1 MKNKYES
8 VIDSLEQ
15 RISKGYYDSSKYLP
29 SERMLTEEFNVS
41 RVTVRNSLEVLK
53 HRNLIEPIAGKG
65 YIISKNKSKRN
76 RQDTYL
82 IGGVFAGPKNPFT
95 TNISS
100 ESVSAV
106 LEKNGYHLIYSSS
119 EELLQNELSKIKLLL
134 KRGVDG
140 LIIMP
145 SYRRGVDRMMTKDEL
160 GNYGFIKKLHDGG
173 FPVVIVDRSYAQT
186 GIPCVCNDD
195 VNNGFMAAEYFIKKG
210 QKNII
215 YFAPVIDRVGRLRFQ
230 GYCEAMKKYKLEVR
244 QHTFTNPTGAI
255 VDNKIRSREVKKL
268 LNSLHDSTGLIT
280 AGVFP
285 VSLSQAVMDNG
296 YRGPNVQWIGSD
308 LSAEDMSVACCE
320 FPYLKRPLAEIGSR
334 AAGKILRLINGDK
347 SAGTEEFFAP
357 QIIEPENK

>member
-65 YIISKNKSKRN
+65 YIISKNKSKRK
-76 RQDTYL
+76 RQKTYL
-82 IGGVFAGPKNPFT
+82 IGGVFPGPKYPFT
-95 TNISS
+95 TSISS

-140 LIIMP
+140 LVIMP
-145 SYRRGVDRMMTKDEL
+145 SYRRGVDRMTTKDEL
-160 GNYGFIKKLHDGG
+160 GNYEFIKKLYDGG

-195 VNNGFMAAEYFIKKG
+195 VKGGFMATEYLISKG
-210 QKNII
+210 VENII
-215 YFAPVIDRVGRLRFQ
+215 YFAPVIDRIGRCRFQ
-230 GYCEAMKKYKLEVR
+230 GYCNAMKQYNLEVK
-244 QHTFTNPTGAI
+244 QYTFKNLSGFI
-255 VDNKIRSREVKKL
+255 GDNRIKIGEIKEL
-268 LNSLHDSTGLIT
+268 FNSLHGSIGLVT
-280 AGVFP
+280 MGESP
-285 VSLSQAVMDNG
+285 VTLDQIINIPEYKGLDI
-296 YRGPNVQWIGSD
+296 QWIGYD
-308 LSAEDMSVACCE
+308 LSARDMPVACRE
-320 FPYLKRPLAEIGSR
+320 FPYLKRPLGEMGTRVAD
-334 AAGKILRLINGDK
+334 KILRLINGDET
-347 SAGTEEFFAP
+347 AVTEEFLP
-357 QIIEPENK
+357 PEIIEPRK